1 MMSFD
6 KSSLSATLFVCW
18 KLLLLS
24 EAMPY
29 GGMMPSP
36 PVVDTSPWMPIAKPN
51 YMSYESSRSYEAPY
65 GSRVV
70 PLQTAFVSAHSPV
83 VTPEN
88 IISTMPETPTSAS
101 WIPPTPPASEAP
113 AAGLWVQPNPT
124 PEAPSAELWAQPN
137 PTPEAPAAG
146 LWAPPNP
153 TPEAPATG
161 LWAPPNP
168 TPEAAG
174 TIPPVSHEWAS
185 TGPLPVVP
193 YWMRSSSNSAM
204 PPSLPVAEPAIEVP
218 ANEFPQLEDPWAL
231 SQPSPPPP
239 QVQNDNV
246 ETNVILSPVQDSISP
261 VAEGQPQDNWPETPR
276 VVVEADKLPA
286 LPPATFGQFA
296 VQPAR

>member
-1 MMSFD
+1 MMLFD

-88 IISTMPETPTSAS
+88 IIFTMPETPTSAS

-124 PEAPSAELWAQPN
+124 PEAP
-137 PTPEAPAAG
+137 AA
-146 LWAPPNP
+146 
-153 TPEAPATG
+153 G

-239 QVQNDNV
+239 QGQNDHV
-246 ETNVILSPVQDSISP
+246 ETNVILRPVQDSISP

>member
-6 KSSLSATLFVCW
+6 KSSIATALVVCW

-65 GSRVV
+65 GARIV
-70 PLQTAFVSAHSPV
+70 PLQTAFVAAHSSV

-88 IISTMPETPTSAS
+88 VVSTMPETPSSTS
-101 WIPPTPPASEAP
+101 WIAPASEA
-113 AAGLWVQPNPT
+113 T
-124 PEAPSAELWAQPN
+124 
-137 PTPEAPAAG
+137 AAG

-153 TPEAPATG
+153 TPV
-161 LWAPPNP
+161 
-168 TPEAAG
+168 AAG
-174 TIPPVSHEWAS
+174 TISPALHEWDS
-185 TGPLPVVP
+185 TGRLPVVP

-204 PPSLPVAEPAIEVP
+204 PPSLPVAEPAVDVR
-218 ANEFPQLEDPWAL
+218 ANETPQSEDPWAL

-246 ETNVILSPVQDSISP
+246 ETNVIFSPVQDSINP

-276 VVVEADKLPA
+276 VVAEADKLPA
-286 LPPATFGQFA
+286 LPPPTFGQFA